1 MANSWR
7 SFSQDKMSF
16 SLVLPSTRIR
26 VKSFLNRFKSRE
38 KRRGKKV
45 EKLTARDLQ
54 NTNLF
59 VERVQ
64 PQIHRTRQRQ
74 RNPEIVFKH
83 YLINL
88 SLEVPSSNKTKA
100 GPRQASQI
108 LPKHCQCIY
117 IRHCQDILLRHC
129 QCTLPRH
136 CQGTLLTD
144 YQGTLPKHCQA
155 ILESHCHGTLKRH
168 RQGTLLRHCH
178 N

>member
-1 MANSWR
+1 MVGLRSYVKGFESDFCQTSYLCSCVVNIMANSWR
-7 SFSQDKMSF
+7 SFSSDKMSF
-16 SLVLPSTRIR
+16 CLVLPSTRIR

-100 GPRQASQI
+100 GPR
-108 LPKHCQCIY
+108 
-117 IRHCQDILLRHC
+117 
-129 QCTLPRH
+129 
-136 CQGTLLTD
+136 
-144 YQGTLPKHCQA
+144 
-155 ILESHCHGTLKRH
+155 
-168 RQGTLLRHCH
+168 
-178 N
+178 

>member
-1 MANSWR
+1 MVGLRSYVKGFESDFCQTSYLCSCVVNIMANSWR
-7 SFSQDKMSF
+7 SFSSDKMSF

-100 GPRQASQI
+100 GPR
-108 LPKHCQCIY
+108 
-117 IRHCQDILLRHC
+117 
-129 QCTLPRH
+129 
-136 CQGTLLTD
+136 
-144 YQGTLPKHCQA
+144 
-155 ILESHCHGTLKRH
+155 
-168 RQGTLLRHCH
+168 
-178 N
+178 